1 MRGAGAEG
9 IPEGGFCRQGMF
21 LQGFC
26 LKEDIF
32 GSGMLSA
39 GGFTQKHFFR
49 SIRKGTFS
57 DGDFSRGASFGK
69 RLVSEGDFSKG
80 RFRLGEGFV
89 SMQFQYLCGSHAGGQ
104 AVARAGGRTDGWAN
118 RKEGDWRADV
128 CCEAV
133 ILENM
138 LGTATLACP
147 GDPAGV
153 PKIPK
158 QLEARQLEWLK
169 LERLFQ

>member
-1 MRGAGAEG
+1 MKGDVVGRGIYAE
-9 IPEGGFCRQGMF
+9 
-21 LQGFC
+21 
-26 LKEDIF
+26 
-32 GSGMLSA
+32 
-39 GGFTQKHFFR
+39 TFFR
-49 SIRKGTFS
+49 SVRKGTFS

-89 SMQFQYLCGSHAGGQ
+89 SMQFQYLCGSHAGGR

-118 RKEGDWRADV
+118 WKEGDWRADV

-133 ILENM
+133 ILESM
-138 LGTATLACP
+138 LETATPACP

-153 PKIPK
+153 PKIPNS
-158 QLEARQLEWLK
+158 LK
-169 LERLFQ
+169 RASLNG